1 MIVESRII
9 REYPRALNIFR
20 ISPPEVQPQDR
31 LTLEAQGWLVLLTS
45 GRATVADARALREW
59 CAQSPE
65 HARAFAQA
73 KRLWQQLRPAAEHLQ
88 APRHLGRRA
97 FLGGAI
103 AASAAFLLIR
113 GTVPGGLSGLG
124 ADYITEVGE
133 QRRFDVADGVS
144 LELNTQTRINQRAN
158 VDGTRTFELLSGE
171 VEVLT
176 HARTPLKVQAGGGWL
191 SASQARFNLR
201 NTDRSVCVTCLDG
214 ALQLD
219 ARGHS
224 IRLESGQQ
232 VTYDTRHIGT
242 PQMVDTSTV
251 IAWRQQVLVFND
263 ATLATV
269 IDEINR
275 YRPGMLLLLN
285 SELGKR
291 KVQARFSL
299 DQLAGVALL
308 IRDAYRVKCTELPGG
323 VVVLS

>member
-1 MIVESRII
+1 MS
-9 REYPRALNIFR
+9 F
-20 ISPPEVQPQDR
+20 PEATPQDR
-31 LTLEAQGWLVLLTS
+31 LQSEAQDWLILLTS
-45 GRATVADARALREW
+45 GRATVADARALRQW

-65 HARAFAQA
+65 HARAFEQS
-73 KRLWQQLRPAAEHLQ
+73 KRLWQQLQPAAEGLQ
-88 APRHLGRRA
+88 APRSLGRRA

-113 GTVPGGLSGLG
+113 GTVPGGFSGLG

-133 QRRFDVADGVS
+133 QRRVDLADGVS
-144 LELNTQTRINQRAN
+144 LELNTQTRINRRDNAN
-158 VDGTRTFELLSGE
+158 FVLVSGE

-176 HARTPLKVQAGGGWL
+176 RAQAPLKVQAGAGWL
-191 SASQARFNLR
+191 SASQTRFNLR
-201 NTDRSVCVTCLDG
+201 NTDQSVCVTCLDG
-214 ALQLD
+214 ALQVD
-219 ARGHS
+219 VQGRS

-232 VTYDTRHIGT
+232 LTYDAQRVGT
-242 PQMVDTSTV
+242 PQAVDTSAV
-251 IAWRQQVLVFND
+251 IAWRQQILVFND
-263 ATLATV
+263 ATLSTV

-308 IRDAYRVKCTELPGG
+308 IRDAYGAKCTELPGG